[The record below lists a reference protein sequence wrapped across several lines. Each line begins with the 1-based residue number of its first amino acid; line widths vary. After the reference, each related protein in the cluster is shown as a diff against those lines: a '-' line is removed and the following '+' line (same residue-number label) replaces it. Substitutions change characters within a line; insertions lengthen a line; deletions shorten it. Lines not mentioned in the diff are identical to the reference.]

1 MTASLSREDTISRFI
16 REAGWGEARIE
27 ALPGDA
33 STRRYARLYLNGKT
47 ALLMDQPQHAESATA
62 GVNAGPEERRAL
74 GYNALA
80 RLAGADC
87 GRFAAAAGYLR
98 ERGLAAPDIYAAD
111 LKEGLLLLEDLGTDL
126 YTDVIANGD
135 GEVPLYETAIDAL
148 ARLHA
153 EPAPRSLASG
163 LPLFAY
169 DETAL
174 IAETDLLTEWFLPA
188 ALGRS
193 ATPSEISEHRA
204 LWRDVIPLA
213 SGDKVFVHRDYHAQ
227 NLIWRP
233 GEKGLLRA
241 GLIDFQDALAG
252 SPAYDLISLLE
263 DARRDVPPELAR
275 AMTERY
281 LAATGAGRESFLAS
295 AAILAA
301 QRNAKII
308 GIFARLA
315 KRDGKTRYLAHLPR
329 VWRYMESDLSH
340 PSLARLRSWYGRLI
354 PKEARGI
361 PAIAEKTA

>member
-1 MTASLSREDTISRFI
+1 
-16 REAGWGEARIE
+16 
-27 ALPGDA
+27 
-33 STRRYARLYLNGKT
+33 
-47 ALLMDQPQHAESATA
+47 
-62 GVNAGPEERRAL
+62 
-74 GYNALA
+74 
-80 RLAGADC
+80 
-87 GRFAAAAGYLR
+87 
-98 ERGLAAPDIYAAD
+98 
-111 LKEGLLLLEDLGTDL
+111 LGTDL
-126 YTDVIANGD
+126 YTDVIAGGGD
-135 GEVPLYETAIDAL
+135 EVPLYETAIDAL
-148 ARLHA
+148 ARLHT
-153 EPAPRSLASG
+153 EPAPRSLAYG
-163 LPLFAY
+163 IPLFAY

-174 IAETDLLTEWFLPA
+174 IAETGLLTEWFLPA
-188 ALGRS
+188 ALGRT
-193 ATPSEISEHRA
+193 ATPSETSEHRA
-204 LWRDVIPLA
+204 LWREAIPLA
-213 SGDKVFVHRDYHAQ
+213 DGPSVFVHRDYHAQ

-281 LAATGAGRESFLAS
+281 LAATGANRESFLVS

-329 VWRYMESDLSH
+329 VWRYMESDLLH